1 MDVGSVTRD
10 RPLLVVA
17 VGGNALL
24 RRGESPDTAT
34 ARAHLARAAGHLV
47 ALGRSHR
54 LVITHGN
61 GPQVG
66 VLAAQDAALPA
77 GAPTPLDVLDAETAG
92 GIGYL
97 LAEAIGSASGDERV
111 AVLLSRVVVDPADPA
126 FTRPDKPVGPVLPE
140 PDARALSARHGWDI
154 APDGGGWRRV
164 VASPAPRRIVEL
176 DAIGALVASGT
187 TVVCAGGGGIP
198 VASRGGALVGVEA
211 VVDKDRTSA
220 LLAEQVG
227 AESLLVLTDVDVVR
241 DGWGTPDER
250 PLRRATVS
258 FLLDRSW
265 ASGSMAPKI
274 EAVCSFVERTGRPA
288 RIGALEQAEE
298 VLADRAGTVVVPG

>member
-1 MDVGSVTRD
+1 MTAD

-24 RRGESPDTAT
+24 RRGEPPDTAT
-34 ARAHLARAAGHLV
+34 ARDRLAGAARHLAS
-47 ALGRSHR
+47 LGRGHR

-66 VLAAQDAALPA
+66 VLAAQDAATPA
-77 GAPTPLDVLDAETAG
+77 GTPTPLDVLDAETEG

-97 LAEAIGSASGDERV
+97 LAEAIGAETGDERV
-111 AVLLSRVVVDPADPA
+111 VVLLTRVVVDPSDAA

-140 PDARALSARHGWDI
+140 AEARALSARYGWAI
-154 APDGGGWRRV
+154 APDAGGWRRV
-164 VASPAPRRIVEL
+164 VPSPSPRRLVEI
-176 DAIGALVASGT
+176 DAIRSLVASGV

-198 VASRGGALVGVEA
+198 VSSRRGALVGVEA

-220 LLAEQVG
+220 LLAEQLG
-227 AESLLVLTDVDVVR
+227 ADSFLVLTDVDAVL

-250 PLRRATVS
+250 PLRRVS
-258 FLLDRSW
+258 VPFLLGRSW
-265 ASGSMAPKI
+265 APGSMAPKV
-274 EAVCSFVERTGRPA
+274 EAVCSFVAGTGRPA
-288 RIGALEQAEE
+288 RIGALEQAEA
-298 VLADRAGTVVVPG
+298 VLADEAGTLVLPG

>member
-1 MDVGSVTRD
+1 MTAD

-24 RRGESPDTAT
+24 RRGEPPDTAT
-34 ARAHLARAAGHLV
+34 ARARLADAARHLV
-47 ALGRSHR
+47 CLGRGRR
-54 LVITHGN
+54 LVVTHGN

-97 LAEAIGSASGDERV
+97 LAEALGAESGDEQV
-111 AVLLSRVVVDPADPA
+111 AVLLTRVVVDPSDPA
-126 FTRPDKPVGPVLPE
+126 FNRPDKPVGPVLTE
-140 PDARALSARHGWDI
+140 AEARSLSARFGWDI
-154 APDGGGWRRV
+154 APDAGGWRRV
-164 VASPAPRRIVEL
+164 VASPSPRRLVEIE
-176 DAIGALVASGT
+176 AIRSLVASGA

-198 VASRGGALVGVEA
+198 VSSRRGALAGTEA

-220 LLAEQVG
+220 LLAEQLG
-227 AESLLVLTDVDVVR
+227 ADSLLVLTDVDAVQ
-241 DGWGTPDER
+241 DGWGTPAER

-258 FLLDRSW
+258 FLLGRSW
-265 ASGSMAPKI
+265 APGSMAPKI
-274 EAVCSFVERTGRPA
+274 EAVCSFVAGTGRPA

-298 VLADRAGTVVVPG
+298 VLADRAGTLVVPG